1 MDKNLLKLKGIR
13 TVMAFMAALTFI
25 HTLAVIMQAKWLADA
40 VTGLFNGESLQ
51 EQYGSLVLF
60 LLGFTVRQLTNLLQ
74 QRLAYRFAE
83 RTGSELRKAFVGKLF
98 GLGPRFA
105 SREGTGKLVTLVL
118 DGISKYKTYLE
129 LFLPRMLATGM
140 TPVLVLLFVFT
151 QDVMSGLILII
162 TMPILIVFMILVGL
176 AARRQTERQIGTY
189 RVLSNHFVDS
199 LRGLETLKYLGRSK
213 GHVRS
218 IEKVSDS
225 YRSATMRTLRVAF
238 MSSFA
243 LDFFTML
250 SVASV
255 AVSLGLR
262 LIDGR
267 LTLLPALTVLIL
279 APEYFL
285 PVRMVGADFHAT
297 MDGKEAGE
305 TIRAIIA
312 GTDDPET
319 AGSHRTMKA
328 GQTGAPL
335 AAQPGNA
342 VEPMPDRNM
351 KNQTP
356 GQILWTPSSVLK
368 MSGLTVSHG
377 EGDKDS
383 LAGITATLPGT
394 GRIGI
399 IGESGAGKST
409 LIDVIGGFLKP
420 NAGTFR
426 IDGMEMDNLAVPEWR
441 SLITYIPQRPF
452 LFSGTL
458 AENIAFYA
466 PDASEADIRRA
477 VQAAGLEELL
487 HSLPQGLA
495 TLVGGGGRPLSGGQ
509 EQRVALA
516 RSFLCSR
523 PVMLLDE
530 PTAHLDIETEYELK
544 ATMLPMFAGKLV
556 LLATHRLHWMREMD
570 RILVLEQGR
579 LAEMGTHEEL
589 MARKGVY
596 YGLVNAEREA
606 LA

>member
-25 HTLAVIMQAKWLADA
+25 HTLAVIVQAKWLADA

-83 RTGSELRKAFVGKLF
+83 RTGSALRKAFVGKLF
-98 GLGPRFA
+98 ALGPRFA
-105 SREGTGKLVTLVL
+105 AREGTGKLVTLVL

-426 IDGMEMDNLAVPEWR
+426 LDGMELDNLAVPDWR

-466 PDASEADIRRA
+466 PDASEADIRGA

-544 ATMLPMFAGKLV
+544 EMMLPMFAGKLV

-570 RILVLEQGR
+570 QILVLEQGR